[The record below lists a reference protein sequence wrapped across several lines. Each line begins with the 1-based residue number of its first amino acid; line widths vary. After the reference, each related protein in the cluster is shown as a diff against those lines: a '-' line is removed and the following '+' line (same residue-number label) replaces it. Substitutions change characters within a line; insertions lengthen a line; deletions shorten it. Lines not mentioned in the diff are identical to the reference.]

1 MKIKQHMRRN
11 RYLAPSARLNA
22 EIEIECVLLAS
33 SKIDFTVEV
42 DPLEEHYYEGTDA
55 TSDYLIEF

>member
-1 MKIKQHMRRN
+1 MRTRKKM
-11 RYLAPSARLNA
+11 RYLEPSVRFNIDF
-22 EIEIECVLLAS
+22 ETEHSLLAS

>member
-1 MKIKQHMRRN
+1 M
-11 RYLAPSARLNA
+11 RYLEPSVRFNIDF
-22 EIEIECVLLAS
+22 ETEHSLLAS

>member
-1 MKIKQHMRRN
+1 MRTRKKM
-11 RYLAPSARLNA
+11 RYLEPSVRFNIDF
-22 EIEIECVLLAS
+22 ETEHSLLAS
-33 SKIDFTVEV
+33 SQIDFTVLV